1 MRRLEVWADSYKEG
15 EWFITAVADFAG
27 AEYTID
33 YIHNFQPRFRFSK
46 PHKFEAVVY
55 GDYRSWNPLPNA
67 VSSIIDYGKPDI
79 MLYDR
84 SRDRVILGIE
94 ETAAVPTGNQAL
106 QRLERVVYSAQSSV
120 PFIYLIAEYGLHKDG
135 GVRRTSIWP
144 SYLALK
150 LTGHYGVPSLTLLYG
165 DSGHPEDYEYG
176 EGVEYMAELGW
187 LFVLDWLGTDV
198 RPEKKAA
205 YTKAYAEMADFIID
219 HAGDISPRM
228 PGREVLGT
236 KEFAEYVGEEAAK
249 YEV

>member
-27 AEYTID
+27 VKYDVD
-33 YIHNFQPRFRFSK
+33 YIHNFQPRFRFEGL
-46 PHKFEAVVY
+46 HEFEAVVY
-55 GDYRSWNPLPNA
+55 GDYRSWNPLPPA
-67 VSSIIDYGKPDI
+67 VSDIIAYGKPDI

-84 SRDRVILGIE
+84 SADRVILGIE

-165 DSGHPEDYEYG
+165 DADHPEDYEYG
-176 EGVEYMAELGW
+176 EGVRSMAELGW
-187 LFVLDWLGTDV
+187 LFVLDWLGDDV
-198 RPEKKAA
+198 RGAKKIA
-205 YTKAYAEMADFIID
+205 YTQAYGEMAEFIVD
-219 HAGDISPRM
+219 HADDISPRL
-228 PGREVLGT
+228 PGRDVLGA
-236 KEFAEYVGEEAAK
+236 EAFAEYVGEEAAK